1 MTDPLIFLSGICPYD
16 PGRILATVRGD
27 AYFAVMLSDGKI
39 GVCSTLNG
47 KSGPD
52 PLQISKIDLNQQD
65 HRVFQLAYSNAML
78 NYSKEYPQSG
88 DIFDLVE
95 FRKDIPTVMI
105 GYFPPLVQKFSKAD
119 LPLRIFDLHKINP
132 DILPIEELP
141 ESVSNA
147 RQVIISSSSLVNQ
160 SFTDILSQ
168 SKSGSDLFLLGPS
181 TPLNE
186 GFKTTYHI
194 RRLFGMVFEPYEF
207 AVLDRIGQGLG
218 TQSFSTFGE
227 KVSL

>member
-1 MTDPLIFLSGICPYD
+1 MTDPLIYLSGVCPYD
-16 PGRILATVRGD
+16 PGKILATVRGD

-47 KSGPD
+47 KSGSD
-52 PLQISKIDLNQQD
+52 PLQVTTIDLNLED
-65 HRVFQLAYSNAML
+65 HRVFQLAYANAVL
-78 NYSKEYPQSG
+78 NYAQEYPQSG

-95 FRKDIPTVMI
+95 FRKDLPAVMI
-105 GYFPPLVQKFSKAD
+105 GFFPPLVQKFRKAG
-119 LPLRIFDLHKINP
+119 LPLKIFDLRKKDP
-132 DILPIEELP
+132 AILPIEELP
-141 ESVSNA
+141 ESVGNA
-147 RQVIISSSSLVNQ
+147 RQVIITSSSLVNQ
-160 SFTDILSQ
+160 SFTGILSH
-168 SKSGSDLFLLGPS
+168 SSSGSDLYLLGPS

-186 GFKTTYHI
+186 GFKTTFGI

>member
-1 MTDPLIFLSGICPYD
+1 MTDPLVYLSGICPYN
-16 PGRILATVRGD
+16 PGKILATVRGD

-39 GVCSTLNG
+39 GVCSTLDG
-47 KSGPD
+47 RTGSD
-52 PLQISKIDLNQQD
+52 PLQVKTIDLSQPD

-78 NYSKEYPQSG
+78 NYVREYPEPG

-95 FRKDIPTVMI
+95 FTKDCPSVMI
-105 GYFPPLVQKFSKAD
+105 GYFPPLVQKFRKAG
-119 LPLRIFDLHKINP
+119 LPVKIFDLRKTDP

-141 ESVSNA
+141 ESVHQA
-147 RQVIISSSSLVNQ
+147 RQLVVSASSLINQ
-160 SFTDILSQ
+160 SFTEILSY
-168 SKSGSDLFLLGPS
+168 SHSESDLYLLGPS
-181 TPLNE
+181 TPLDE
-186 GFKTTYHI
+186 GFKTAFRI